1 MNNKIVTKITSS
13 VLLGTM
19 LVYTTSPV
27 FAFTKDETVYSKI
40 DTQGRAYSTI
50 VNSHIINSNQE
61 ELINDV
67 SDLLNIINTNGEET
81 FSQNGNAI
89 VWSAKGNDIYY
100 QGESK
105 KDLPIECNIKYELD
119 GKEVSA
125 ADIIGKTGK
134 VKITLTYTNK
144 DSHTV
149 KINGKDEILYTPFVV
164 MCGTIIN
171 NENNKNITI
180 SSGKLVDDGSKTIAL
195 GISTPGLQESL
206 NLSQSTLDIPSSI
219 EITMDATDFELGTMV
234 TYITPKILDNED
246 LSIFDEVDEI
256 FAQVDTLQNSSH
268 QLVEGANALKE
279 GTTTYSEKSA
289 EFNSAVKQVSDG
301 ITSANSSYSAI
312 HNGIALLNQKAPT
325 LATGA
330 KSISDGTG
338 ALATALNTLNA
349 KLSAM
354 PENPQELLTS
364 LNTLSTGISSL
375 TPLLRSIGG
384 DNSAKI
390 SQIDTL
396 IAENT
401 SRKTTLNDLNTKL
414 AQEKANLPADQA
426 QLADI
431 LQEQIDANNN
441 SITTLTKNI
450 DELSAEKA
458 ILTGLS
464 QNNLITL
471 ANGLDGIKTGLNNL
485 SPLVSSV
492 YSLKPAIGQLAESAT
507 LLANGAIQVSEG
519 ADQVV
524 GGISNLAGGSS
535 QMKNGLNTLE
545 TGAKELYGASNQ
557 LADAANTIAEG
568 STTLAEGMT
577 KFNSEG
583 IDKICN
589 YINGNLKDVKVRIE
603 KLQDLSEEYNHFS
616 MLNESDK
623 GTVKFILITD
633 SLSKENA
640 SSKNDEDKDEE

>member
-1 MNNKIVTKITSS
+1 LLKIH
-13 VLLGTM
+13 L
-19 LVYTTSPV
+19 
-27 FAFTKDETVYSKI
+27 E
-40 DTQGRAYSTI
+40 
-50 VNSHIINSNQE
+50 
-61 ELINDV
+61 
-67 SDLLNIINTNGEET
+67 
-81 FSQNGNAI
+81 
-89 VWSAKGNDIYY
+89 
-100 QGESK
+100 
-105 KDLPIECNIKYELD
+105 
-119 GKEVSA
+119 
-125 ADIIGKTGK
+125 
-134 VKITLTYTNK
+134 
-144 DSHTV
+144 
-149 KINGKDEILYTPFVV
+149 
-164 MCGTIIN
+164 
-171 NENNKNITI
+171 
-180 SSGKLVDDGSKTIAL
+180 KL
-195 GISTPGLQESL
+195 
-206 NLSQSTLDIPSSI
+206 
-219 EITMDATDFELGTMV
+219 
-234 TYITPKILDNED
+234 
-246 LSIFDEVDEI
+246 
-256 FAQVDTLQNSSH
+256 
-268 QLVEGANALKE
+268 
-279 GTTTYSEKSA
+279 
-289 EFNSAVKQVSDG
+289 
-301 ITSANSSYSAI
+301 
-312 HNGIALLNQKAPT
+312 
-325 LATGA
+325 
-330 KSISDGTG
+330 
-338 ALATALNTLNA
+338 
-349 KLSAM
+349 
-354 PENPQELLTS
+354 
-364 LNTLSTGISSL
+364 
-375 TPLLRSIGG
+375 
-384 DNSAKI
+384 
-390 SQIDTL
+390 
-396 IAENT
+396 
-401 SRKTTLNDLNTKL
+401 
-414 AQEKANLPADQA
+414 ANLPADQA